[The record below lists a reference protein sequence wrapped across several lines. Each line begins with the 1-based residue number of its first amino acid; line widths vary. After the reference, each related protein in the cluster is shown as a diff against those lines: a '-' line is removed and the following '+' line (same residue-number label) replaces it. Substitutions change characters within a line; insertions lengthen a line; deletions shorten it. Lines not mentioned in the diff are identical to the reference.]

1 MYNAYA
7 HVTLSIID
15 QKKNVKNGERMDIFF
30 FSPPP
35 LFRDI
40 PYESRSPALILFF
53 FPFSWTATVVYSIH
67 NTGGYNPGQK
77 IIKSLGNRT
86 SREISE
92 GYGHRCDIDLTW
104 RPRSAIIF
112 SKLFSISRR
121 IYVWR
126 HLEIMRERVWCVLL
140 KRRQTSVENP
150 TPDGNLINTS
160 VPTRN
165 RRSEITRVF

>member
-1 MYNAYA
+1 MWKTANEW
-7 HVTLSIID
+7 TF
-15 QKKNVKNGERMDIFF
+15 FF

-35 LFRDI
+35 F
-40 PYESRSPALILFF
+40 SRYSVREPIARFDPFF